1 MYQIKIHLIKYFK
14 GKTGL
19 ILSIFTSYL
28 DEIMAHKILIV
39 EDEAGI
45 VLFLQQ
51 GLEEEG
57 YHITTANNGADGLA
71 LAQENKYDLLLLD
84 WMLPKMTGFEL
95 CNAFREIDKITP
107 IIFLTAKDTVQETIE
122 GLKAGAN
129 DYIKKPFNFDE
140 LLERIKVQ
148 LRNKD
153 LPQVLTLGNVC
164 IDLQKHS
171 VTVADIEITL
181 TQREFELLVYLVKN
195 KGKVCTRTDIIQD
208 VWDIHFEYDTG
219 VIDVFMNAIRKKL
232 NLKVDEDYIKTVRG
246 VGYIA
251 NDI

>member
-1 MYQIKIHLIKYFK
+1 
-14 GKTGL
+14 
-19 ILSIFTSYL
+19 
-28 DEIMAHKILIV
+28 MAHKLLIV
-39 EDEAGI
+39 EDETGI
-45 VLFLQQ
+45 MQFLQQ

-57 YHITTANNGADGLA
+57 YHVTTANNGADGLA
-71 LAQENKYDLLLLD
+71 LAQQNKFDLLLLD

-95 CNAFREIDKITP
+95 CNAFRETNKTTP

-148 LRNKD
+148 LRNKE
-153 LPQVLTLGNVC
+153 LPQQLTLGNVS
-164 IDLQKHS
+164 IDLQKHL
-171 VTVADIEITL
+171 VTVEGAEVSL
-181 TQREFELLVYLVKN
+181 TQREFELLAYLVKN
-195 KGKVCTRTDIIQD
+195 KGKVCTRIDIIQD

-232 NLKVDEDYIKTVRG
+232 NLKVEEDYIKTVRG

-251 NDI
+251 NDN